1 MSLLAMLAIA
11 APAALG
17 AALGIALRARLRS
30 LSWAGWLGWTLVGA
44 GLPVLAG
51 QLAALAFA
59 SAIERAVTACEAAG
73 GAPEACAGDPVPVMV
88 ALTAGLAGGLGWAAG
103 AISARLAGGRGTDKR

>member
-1 MSLLAMLAIA
+1 MNLIAIAAIA

-17 AALGIALRARLRS
+17 AVLAIVLRARLRT
-30 LSWAGWLGWTLVGA
+30 LSFTAWIGWTLVGT

-51 QLAALAFA
+51 QLAALALA
-59 SAIERAVTACEAAG
+59 SGIETAVEACEAAG
-73 GAPEACAGDPVPVMV
+73 GQACTGDPLPVIL

-103 AISARLAGGRGTDKR
+103 AISMRLAPARGPD